1 MLVLRRKTR
10 THLDSILKSKDITLL
25 TKVCIVK
32 AMVFMLFLIVVYR
45 YKSWI
50 IKNAECQ
57 RTDTFK
63 LWCWRRF
70 LRVPWTTR
78 RPTLNIHW
86 KDWRTDA
93 EAPMLWLPNAK
104 SWLTGK
110 YLDEGKRRRGQ
121 QRMRCFDSMMHSMD
135 ISLSKL
141 WETVKYIWEP
151 GMLQSMGL
159 QRVSHNLATEKQQQ
173 KMES

>member
-121 QRMRCFDSMMHSMD
+121 QRMRCFDSMMHSMG